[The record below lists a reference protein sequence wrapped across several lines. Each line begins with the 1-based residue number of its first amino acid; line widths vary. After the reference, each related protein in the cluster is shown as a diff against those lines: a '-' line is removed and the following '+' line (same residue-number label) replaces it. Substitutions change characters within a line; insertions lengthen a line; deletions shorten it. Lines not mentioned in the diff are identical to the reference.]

1 MPQEFEK
8 TFDFLAKSGNAAATP
23 ALIAAL
29 RSEAIDIRDA
39 AFAALLHRCSHKG
52 EAYFFEHWEE
62 LPDAWRLAIKR
73 QMGTMSPIL
82 RERLLSTSRP
92 DCEKAAAIA
101 LELEDFDLVRALT
114 TAAEDSHNPNR
125 DVASRCLVLL
135 VDRLRKLLDEAT
147 DARKRNLVL
156 WRGRAMDA
164 LDDSMRRCG
173 KHQSEE
179 IVESFLML
187 TSREHPVFRHLLDEP
202 TSQVYKLTLSI
213 LKRTLRP
220 AIVRLILSVFR
231 EGAPCGTLLA
241 AAAWRTDGPFV
252 AQLLDS
258 FSGGFGDVELRNIKK
273 IVRIGWC
280 DQQWEMLG
288 GLTGRQQEIALRFL
302 AASGQDRD
310 SVFAVIHFFLTKGKP
325 EGRLAAV
332 EALALDRG
340 AVASQ
345 LIIDATTDEDPEV
358 AAAALRQLRHR
369 GIPGSLKYLLAQLD
383 SEHEVVRIAV
393 RQSLEE
399 FTFGKYLAA
408 FDLMMDDQRESTG
421 RLVRKIDERS
431 DELLVAELNSEMQ
444 SRRRRA
450 IEVVECLGIADQM
463 EDSLLRLLQCD
474 DYLIRVSAAEA
485 LAACSSDEAIAGL
498 RESLLDRNVRV
509 QEAAEASLQAIA
521 QRRVIATPE
530 KPLREKT
537 PAGENEQ

>member
-1 MPQEFEK
+1 MPQEFDK

-23 ALIAAL
+23 VLIAAL

-39 AFAALLHRCSHKG
+39 AFAALINRSSLKG
-52 EAYFFEHWEE
+52 EAYFFEHWDD
-62 LPDAWRLAIKR
+62 LTDAWRLEIKR
-73 QMGTMSPIL
+73 QMGTMTRIL
-82 RERLLSTSRP
+82 REQLLSSSRP
-92 DCEKAAAIA
+92 DCEKAAAIT
-101 LELEDFDLVRALT
+101 LELEEFDLVRSLT
-114 TAAEDSHNPNR
+114 TAAEDHNNPNR
-125 DVASRCLVLL
+125 DVASRCLVML

-164 LDDSMRRCG
+164 LDDSMRRCS

-187 TSREHPVFRHLLDEP
+187 TSREHPVFRHLLDDP
-202 TSQVYKLTLSI
+202 SSQVYKLTLSI

-231 EGAPCGTLLA
+231 EVAPCGTLLA

-258 FSGGFGDVELRNIKK
+258 FSGGLADVELRNIKK
-273 IVRIGWC
+273 IVRVGWS
-280 DQQWEMLG
+280 DHHWDMLAE
-288 GLTGRQQEIALRFL
+288 LTGRQQEIALRFL
-302 AASGQDRD
+302 SASGQDRD

-332 EALALDRG
+332 EALAVDRG

-399 FTFGKYLAA
+399 FSFGKYLAA
-408 FDLMMDDQRESTG
+408 FDLMMDDQRETTG
-421 RLVRKIDERS
+421 HLVRKIDEHS
-431 DELLVAELNSEMQ
+431 DELLVAELSSEMQ

-463 EDSLLRLLQCD
+463 EAPLLRLLQCD
-474 DYLIRVSAAEA
+474 DYLIRVSAACA
-485 LAACSSDEAIAGL
+485 LSSCNTETAIAGL
-498 RESLLDRNVRV
+498 REALLDRNVRV
-509 QEAAEASLQAIA
+509 QEAAEASLQMIA
-521 QRRVIATPE
+521 QRRVAATPP
-530 KPLREKT
+530 KPLPEKA
-537 PAGENEQ
+537 PAGDKE